1 MHIHNT
7 ITTKTLKKLSGCAA
21 LFLLLALLAAPAWA
35 AAGWTPPHI
44 EKPAQHPN
52 YPERPIDFICGWGVG
67 GGADSMSRKIAE
79 LARKHYG
86 VRFVVTSMSG
96 AAGVKGIDYAMRQPH
111 DGHTVFFAAWDAY
124 MNYLLKKMVWK
135 PEQISLLVQAQVLPG
150 AYFVHADSP
159 FKTWQDVIDYSKKH
173 PYKLKVADVG
183 RGGLGDLTLALW
195 EQKTGLKLTY
205 VPFDAPTQRY
215 AAFSGRHTDLLY
227 EQPGDIPA
235 ILEAGA
241 RALVF
246 MAEERHPDF
255 PDVPTARELGH
266 DITIALW
273 RGVAVAE
280 DTPPDIKQYLTE
292 LFKDICTSPE
302 YIEFLNVAMAL
313 PGSMLFG
320 GDAQKMFMD
329 EYRLVGKMMN
339 ISR

>member
-1 MHIHNT
+1 MRYP
-7 ITTKTLKKLSGCAA
+7 KPLLKSSLALAA
-21 LFLLLALLAAPAWA
+21 LTLCLALSSSPVALAAEWVAPAIA
-35 AAGWTPPHI
+35 
-44 EKPAQHPN
+44 KPAQHPN

-67 GGADSMSRKIAE
+67 GGADLMSRKLAE

-86 VRFVVTSMSG
+86 LRFVMTNMSG

-124 MNYLLKKMVWK
+124 MNYLLKKMSWK

-159 FKTWQDVIDYSKKH
+159 FKTWQDVIDYSKAN
-173 PYKLKVADVG
+173 PYKLRVADVG

-205 VPFDAPTQRY
+205 VPFDNPTQRY
-215 AAFSGRHTDLLY
+215 AAFSGRHTELLY
-227 EQPGDIPA
+227 EQPGDIPG
-235 ILEAGA
+235 ILAEGA

-246 MAEERHPDF
+246 MAEERHPNF

-273 RGVAVAE
+273 RGVGVAA
-280 DTPPDIKQYLTE
+280 DTPPDIKEYLVKV
-292 LFKDICTSPE
+292 FQAICNSPE

-320 GDAQKMFMD
+320 EDAQKMFLD
-329 EYRLVGKMMN
+329 EYHLVGKMMN